1 VAHYFASDVH
11 LRLDCPERD
20 RRFGQW
26 IARLGADDELTIG
39 GDLCDFWM
47 AARPTGQNLS
57 GCASLRALANY
68 RQSGGTLRIMPG
80 NHDLWLCPL
89 FEREL
94 GAEIITE
101 PYDVTI
107 HGLRIRLV
115 HGHLLGARRRW
126 KSWMES
132 RAFFDAFGHFP
143 SPVARALDFA
153 LAWRNE
159 RGLLADEERHLRS
172 YRRYAD
178 GYAGTVDIVVVG
190 HVHRA
195 VDLAETSPRLIV
207 LGGWQ
212 RRTSY
217 LRVDESGATFH
228 VEHDDTTGQ
237 CATAAAAALTT
248 AIDREIK
255 RNEG

>member
-1 VAHYFASDVH
+1 MAHYFASDVH
-11 LRLDCPERD
+11 LRPDCPDRD

-26 IARLGADDELTIG
+26 IARLGTDDELTIG

-47 AARPTGQNLS
+47 ATRPIDQKDG
-57 GCASLRALANY
+57 GCASLRALADY
-68 RQSGGTLRIMPG
+68 RQSGGVLRIMAG
-80 NHDLWLCPL
+80 NHDLWLCPRY
-89 FEREL
+89 EREL

-143 SPVARALDFA
+143 GPVARMLDQA
-153 LAWRNE
+153 LARRNE
-159 RGLLADEERHLRS
+159 RELLADEERHLKS
-172 YRRYAD
+172 YRRYAAEC
-178 GYAGTVDIVVVG
+178 AGTVDVVVVG
-190 HVHRA
+190 HVHRP

-207 LGGWQ
+207 LGAWQ

-217 LRVDESGATFH
+217 LRVDQSGATFH
-228 VEHDDTTGQ
+228 VEHDSTTGP
-237 CATAAAAALTT
+237 CAAATASTT
-248 AIDREIK
+248 TPDRETTP
-255 RNEG
+255 NED